1 MLKKNHV
8 NIAIIGAT
16 GHIAKNLIVGLSNE
30 RKYNLLLFARN
41 HNKLNQFINCCV
53 SNKKNISIHYFDNF
67 LLGEFD
73 VIINCIGIGNPTVL
87 TQSYAHIFSIT
98 EEFDN
103 LILEYLHKNTSTLY
117 INFSSGAAY
126 GADFYSPA
134 TVDKH
139 ALFSINNISTND
151 YYSIAKLNSEKKH
164 RAYSNFS
171 IIDLRIFGFFSRYID
186 LKNAYFMNDLLRS
199 VRDGVKFITSSD
211 DMFRDYIHPID
222 LLNIIQKCIE
232 LQTVNDV
239 FDVYSLNPAS
249 KFEIV
254 DLFKK
259 TYNIEVQVQDVR
271 FDSPTG
277 NKLNYYSENYNLESI
292 GYTPRYTSLET
303 VSSETKAIFNLV

>member
-1 MLKKNHV
+1 MLIKNHT

-16 GHIAKNLIVGLSNE
+16 GHIAKNLIVGLSNK
-30 RKYNLLLFARN
+30 RKYNLLLIARN
-41 HNKLNQFINCCV
+41 QNKLNQFINCYV
-53 SNKKNISIHYFDNF
+53 SSKKNISVHSFDNF
-67 LLGEFD
+67 MQGEYD
-73 VIINCIGIGNPTVL
+73 VIINCIGIGNPINL
-87 TQSYAHIFSIT
+87 IQSHAHIFSIT

-103 LILEYLHKNTSTLY
+103 LILKYLQKHTSTLY
-117 INFSSGAAY
+117 INFSSGAVY
-126 GADFYSPA
+126 GSDFYSPA

-164 RAYSNFS
+164 RAYSNLN

-186 LKNAYFMNDLLRS
+186 LNSSYFMNDLLRS
-199 VRDGVKFITSSD
+199 VRDRAKFITSSD
-211 DMFRDYIHPID
+211 DMFRDYVHPND

-232 LQTVNDV
+232 LDKVNEV

-249 KFEIV
+249 KFEIL

-259 TYNIEVQVQDVR
+259 KYNIEVEFQDVR

-277 NKLNYYSENYNLESI
+277 NKVNYYSKNYNLESI
-292 GYTPRYTSLET
+292 GYTPRYSSLET
-303 VSSETKAIFNLV
+303 VSIETEAIFNMV